1 MQETRNRM
9 SGWNYLFEQ
18 VLPKEKEGT
27 IPGEAELLN
36 QYIGEAYFFRALAY
50 YNALVRFGDYPIIT
64 EVLPDDS
71 ETLIKKSQRAPR
83 NDVARFILKDL
94 DEAISRLKERGFQNN
109 QRIKQQA
116 AFVLKSRVGRFEAT
130 Y

>member
-1 MQETRNRM
+1 MEL
-9 SGWNYLFEQ
+9 SFEK

-27 IPGEAELLN
+27 IPGDAELLK

-71 ETLIKKSQRAPR
+71 ETLIKKVSVPRAMKWH
-83 NDVARFILKDL
+83 V
-94 DEAISRLKERGFQNN
+94 S
-109 QRIKQQA
+109 
-116 AFVLKSRVGRFEAT
+116 S
-130 Y
+130 